1 MTRYLIL
8 EFNSIAL
15 YDSGLID
22 NKQFKESF
30 FTFCKNAFDDKDH
43 PAHTNMW
50 DDNWHSN
57 NNTLLYHLYV
67 SKRLCSDT
75 GETFILKKDDDIIA
89 VSSIYISP
97 FDSNVAIGGV
107 RSWVNSEFRGQFMI
121 GRHLLPLQ
129 LSWAKNKQ
137 LKTILLTFNEYN
149 LKLIKYFKRT
159 GFGIKKN
166 RNPNSLFHN
175 GLFEAPYPINL
186 QHTKQW
192 AIYHKID
199 ESYEIDWEKIKWVE
213 NCDK

>member
-1 MTRYLIL
+1 MIL

-15 YDSGLID
+15 YESRLFDD
-22 NKQFKESF
+22 EQFKASF
-30 FTFCKNAFDDKDH
+30 FSFCKSAFEEKDH

-50 DDNWHSN
+50 DDNWDQN

-67 SKRLCSDT
+67 SKRLCCDT
-75 GETFILKKDDDIIA
+75 GETFILKKEDQMIA
-89 VSSIYISP
+89 VSSIYVSP
-97 FDSNVAIGGV
+97 FDENVAIGGV
-107 RSWVNSEFRGQFMI
+107 RSWVNAEFRGRFMI

-129 LSWAKNKQ
+129 LAWAKNKK
-137 LKTILLTFNEYN
+137 LKTIALTFNEYN
-149 LKLIKYFKRT
+149 RDLIKYFKRT

-175 GLFEAPYPINL
+175 GLHEVKFPINL
-186 QHTKQW
+186 QYTKQW

-199 ESYEIDWEKIKWVE
+199 EEYCPDWENIKWVE